1 MNIKILTKS
10 NSKHEWDLT
19 DQEFEKLIADLL
31 TLPGT
36 LVENTEPNY
45 SDYEGISIKI
55 SYNDHLKIY
64 CGIAELITNNEVRKF
79 LDVGRD
85 LEEWLIKTG
94 THRIINQIAFY
105 EIIMKEFV

>member
-10 NSKHEWDLT
+10 NSNHEWDLT
-19 DQEFEKLIADLL
+19 DQEVKRLISDLL

-45 SDYEGISIKI
+45 SNYEGISIRI
-55 SYNDHLKIY
+55 SDNDSLKIY
-64 CGIAELITNNEVRKF
+64 CGIAELITNNEVRRF

-94 THRIINQIAFY
+94 THRITNQITFY